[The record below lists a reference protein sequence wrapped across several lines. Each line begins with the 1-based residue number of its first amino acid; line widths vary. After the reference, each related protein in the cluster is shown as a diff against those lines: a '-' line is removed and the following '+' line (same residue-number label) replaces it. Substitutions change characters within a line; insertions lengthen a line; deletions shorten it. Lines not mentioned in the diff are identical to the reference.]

1 MNDYRLKLTKLDN
14 NNSSAPQFSLT
25 YSVKKTLS
33 IEAGYDILSRLKG
46 DNDLIVEV
54 SGSIILGN
62 ASPNKVTSD
71 FLRNTRSL
79 NLEFE
84 AKQKEIPSRFSIF
97 GIPLLNQ
104 KTEVIDEI
112 FAYIP
117 NEAWNKFMSFMPVH
131 GARYY
136 ITPKPENPKELIR
149 KTIRM
154 TERERA
160 ENFDLTVYHAASL
173 CQFGLWSA
181 IYGEDDLKKILGI

>member
-14 NNSSAPQFSLT
+14 NNSSAPQFSLK

-71 FLRNTRSL
+71 FLRNTRGL

-136 ITPKPENPKELIR
+136 ITPKPENPKELIG

>member
-71 FLRNTRSL
+71 FLRNTRGL

-136 ITPKPENPKELIR
+136 ITPKPENPKELIG